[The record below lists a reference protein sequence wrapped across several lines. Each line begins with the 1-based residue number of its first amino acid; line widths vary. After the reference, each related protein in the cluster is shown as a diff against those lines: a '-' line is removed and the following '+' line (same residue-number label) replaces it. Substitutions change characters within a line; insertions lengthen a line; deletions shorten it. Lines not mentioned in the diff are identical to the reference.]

1 MTAKVRNFE
10 IYMQIQKAKHTPP
23 SLERRFG
30 GGHSIK
36 RIYTR
41 LPKWVV
47 HTGVALYTQ
56 WSYILNMISWLVQAF
71 TRRRLKT
78 HLLLSLLLIS
88 GLGGYRFYMFRELPW
103 KQLGIVFA
111 AYWVSLIVLLISRKK
126 LDRWKKRTWN
136 KVISLKGN
144 GSRFRGYVVLNPK
157 HISETTPEIEA
168 EIRAARQCP
177 YCVDQY

>member
-10 IYMQIQKAKHTPP
+10 IYMQTQDAKRTPP

-30 GGHSIK
+30 GGYAIK

-56 WSYILNMISWLVQAF
+56 WSYILKIISWLVQAF
-71 TRRRLKT
+71 TKRRFRM
-78 HLLLSLLLIS
+78 HLLLSLLLVG
-88 GLGGYRFYMFRELPW
+88 GLGGYCFYMFRELPW

-111 AYWVSLIVLLISRKK
+111 FYWVALIVLLIFRRK
-126 LDRWKKRTWN
+126 LDRWKERTWD

-144 GSRFRGYVVLNPK
+144 GTGFRGYVVINSK
-157 HISETTPEIEA
+157 HIPETTPEKEA
-168 EIRAARQCP
+168 EIRAARQRP
-177 YCVDQY
+177 YCMDLY